1 MASIET
7 PVSRRLASVK
17 NIIIVV
23 SGKGQ
28 YGRTLL
34 LHLFRIITNG
44 NRNHTGGVGKSSSTV
59 QLALS
64 LFNTSPTTRVGLLDL
79 DLTGPSLPRMLGLDG
94 QSVHQSSNGW
104 VPVYADRERR
114 LGCMSIGF
122 LLKDRGDSVVW
133 RGPKKDGMIRQ
144 FLAEVRWGDLD
155 YLVIDTPPGTS
166 DEHISLLTHLHPLF
180 LPNPNRPPP
189 SFCPTPTCVL
199 ITTPQTTALNDT
211 LKSLS
216 FTRKPALP
224 VLGLVENMAGYV
236 CPCCGEISDIFS
248 KGGGQEMAQREEIG
262 WLGRVPIDTKLVKL
276 LDDVVKGSV
285 ENVTPAQDG
294 ESVYVPTGPE
304 DAEGDVPRPPPPV
317 QDASDDLRKLDVS
330 EKQWRF
336 GCHGRTGRV
345 FENAVPAARPVHGND
360 IVEGMAGYHGW
371 GLAGDTE
378 ERGGGREF
386 HPVNTRLW

>member
-1 MASIET
+1 MAEIET
-7 PVSRRLASVK
+7 PVSRRLATVK

-28 YGRTLL
+28 SQQAQ
-34 LHLFRIITNG
+34 LFAFPNIGVIDEMLTIVSCQIVPPAA
-44 NRNHTGGVGKSSSTV
+44 GGVGKSSSTV

-64 LFNTSPTTRVGLLDL
+64 LLNLTPTTRVGLLDI

-94 QSVHQSSNGW
+94 QSVHQSSSGW

-180 LPNPNRPPP
+180 LPSPLRPPP
-189 SFCPTPTCVL
+189 SFAPTPTSIL
-199 ITTPQTTALNDT
+199 ISTPQVTALNDT

-216 FTRKPALP
+216 FTRKLSLP

-248 KGGGQEMAQREEIG
+248 KGGGEKMAKEEG
-262 WLGRVPIDTKLVKL
+262 VGFLGRVPIDTKLVEL
-276 LDDVVKGSV
+276 LDAVAKGAIKTEGLEEV
-285 ENVTPAQDG
+285 QI
-294 ESVYVPTGPE
+294 
-304 DAEGDVPRPPPPV
+304 DAEKAVEKGAEDGQAAKEMDAKV
-317 QDASDDLRKLDVS
+317 QAFPLLDRYMETASSKI
-330 EKQWRF
+330 WRDI
-336 GCHGRTGRV
+336 TT
-345 FENAVPAARPVHGND
+345 D
-360 IVEGMAGYHGW
+360 IVAQIQKRGEESAMA
-371 GLAGDTE
+371 
-378 ERGGGREF
+378 RGAK
-386 HPVNTRLW
+386 

>member
-7 PVSRRLASVK
+7 PVSRRLATVK
-17 NIIIVV
+17 NIIIVI
-23 SGKGQ
+23 SGK
-28 YGRTLL
+28 
-34 LHLFRIITNG
+34 
-44 NRNHTGGVGKSSSTV
+44 
-59 QLALS
+59 A
-64 LFNTSPTTRVGLLDL
+64 RVGLLDL

-144 FLAEVRWGDLD
+144 FLAEVRWGELD

-189 SFCPTPTCVL
+189 TFCPTPTCVL

-216 FTRKPALP
+216 FTRKLSLP

-248 KGGGQEMAQREEIG
+248 KGGGEEMARREEVG

-276 LDDVVKGSV
+276 LDDVVKGAV
-285 ENVTPAQDG
+285 ENVTPVQDG
-294 ESVYVPTGPE
+294 QAVYVPTRPE
-304 DAEGDVPRPPPPV
+304 ETIPETIP
-317 QDASDDLRKLDVS
+317 QSSDTSEEFRKLDVS
-330 EKQWRF
+330 ETQNTTEAKSSEGASKAERSFPLLDLYMETTSSKVWK
-336 GCHGRTGRV
+336 
-345 FENAVPAARPVHGND
+345 D
-360 IVEGMAGYHGW
+360 ITEGV
-371 GLAGDTE
+371 LQKIR
-378 ERGGGREF
+378 ERGEAAA
-386 HPVNTRLW
+386 NASK